1 MSPCQPPFVVL
12 ALFGLPG
19 CGKSTLARALSQDA
33 GLAVIDRDAIRAGMF
48 PPYVMGVQ
56 EKPAATAALWLA
68 VRAMLESG
76 QGLIIDGMTFAR
88 QADRAT
94 ARGLA
99 EAFGATW
106 MPVEVRVSVRE
117 AVARIRAQGVH
128 PSKERTPRLVRQVA
142 ARFAPVDA
150 ETLVVDGRLP
160 LPEQRA
166 QVEALML
173 RIAPAGARSSAGSGG
188 SGAAGEGY
196 R

>member
-1 MSPCQPPFVVL
+1 MTTCQSPFVVL
-12 ALFGLPG
+12 ALIGLPG

-76 QGLIIDGMTFAR
+76 QGVIIDGMTFAHR
-88 QADRAT
+88 ADRNT

-99 EAFGATW
+99 HAFGAAW

-117 AVARIRAQGVH
+117 AMARIRAQGVH

-142 ARFAPVDA
+142 SRFAPVDA

-160 LPEQRA
+160 LAEQRA
-166 QVEALML
+166 QVEALM
-173 RIAPAGARSSAGSGG
+173 REIAPAGARSSEGSDG
-188 SGAAGEGY
+188 SAAAE
-196 R
+196 